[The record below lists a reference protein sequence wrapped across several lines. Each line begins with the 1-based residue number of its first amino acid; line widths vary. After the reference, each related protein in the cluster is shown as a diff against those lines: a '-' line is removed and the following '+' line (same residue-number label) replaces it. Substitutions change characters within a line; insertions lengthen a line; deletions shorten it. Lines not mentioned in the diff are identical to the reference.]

1 MSYQTQYLL
10 SVLVTVLLGMLGAVQ
25 LGNADL
31 LGITPRVS
39 AWLGIASAALGIA
52 AGFLP
57 NVRRTP
63 AARNDPDALADRI
76 WQLPPDDRRYMAQEL
91 TARAR
96 RET

>member
-1 MSYQTQYLL
+1 MSYQTQYTLA
-10 SVLVTVLLGMLGAVQ
+10 VLVTVLLAILGTVQ

-31 LGITPRVS
+31 LGVTPRVS
-39 AWLGIASAALGIA
+39 AWLGIAASGLGIA

-63 AARNDPDALADRI
+63 AARNDPEALAGRVWD
-76 WQLPPDDRRYMAQEL
+76 LPPDERRQVAREL
-91 TARAR
+91 EARAR